1 MRVVVRRW
9 LAVLAAALAAPALA
23 VTLRDDHGTV
33 HRFERAP
40 ARIVT
45 LLPSLTETVCALG
58 GCARLVGVDRYS
70 NAPPQV
76 RTLPRLGGLDDAQV
90 ERIVAL
96 KPDVVLAPPSGRVID
111 RLQSLGLP
119 VVVVD
124 ARRHADVQR
133 ALGLVATLMHTPGEA
148 ARAWQLIEAQL
159 AQAAARVPVSMR
171 GRSVYFEV
179 DPAPYAAGAGSF
191 IGETLQRLGLRN
203 AVGEALGPFP
213 RLSPEY
219 VVRLRPDVVIAERRS
234 LQEMPRRP
242 GWAALEALSRGRSC
256 GFDLV
261 EFEVLVRPGPHMG
274 EGALRL
280 ADCLAR
286 IAQED
291 RR

>member
-1 MRVVVRRW
+1 MRVVVQRC
-9 LAVLAAALAAPALA
+9 LAALVAALAAPAMA
-23 VTLRDDHGTV
+23 VTLRDDRGTV
-33 HRFERAP
+33 HHFERAP

-45 LLPSLTETVCALG
+45 LVPSLTETVCALG

-70 NAPPQV
+70 NSPPQV
-76 RTLPRLGGLDDAQV
+76 RSLPRLGGLDDAQV

-96 KPDVVLAPPSGRVID
+96 RPDVVLAPPSVRVID
-111 RLQSLGLP
+111 RLQALGLP
-119 VVVVD
+119 VVVID

-148 ARAWQLIEAQL
+148 ARAWQRIEMQF
-159 AQAAARVPVSMR
+159 AQAAARVPEAMR

-179 DPAPYAAGAGSF
+179 DPAPYAAGAGTF
-191 IGETLQRLGLRN
+191 IGETLQRLGVRN
-203 AVGEALGPFP
+203 AVGAELGPFP

-242 GWAALEALSRGRSC
+242 GWAALDALRLGRSC
-256 GFDLV
+256 GYDLV
-261 EFEVLVRPGPHMG
+261 DFEVLVRPGPQMG

-280 ADCLAR
+280 ADCFAR
-286 IAQED
+286 IAQEE